1 MDCVKKYLNQNYCL
15 YCGDTAELIQEMPD
29 ESMDCSIFSPPF
41 ESLYTYS
48 NSDRDL
54 GNCRSHDEFFE
65 HFHFITKELYRIL
78 KPGRIMAVHCMNLPT
93 SKEKDG
99 FIGIKDFRGELIKEF
114 QSVGFIY
121 HAEVCIWKNPVTA
134 MQRTKALGLLH
145 KQLKKDSCMSR
156 MGIPDYIVIMRK
168 PGENK
173 EPVTHTNQTYPVSEW
188 QEVASPIWEYEHSP
202 VWWDINQ
209 SDTLNARAA
218 RDNRDERHICPLQLP
233 VIERLINLYTNP
245 GDIVFTPFMG
255 IGSEVYQA
263 VLMGRKGIGI
273 ELKEAYFDCAV
284 RNMQNADM
292 SNAQETIFD
301 FLKETS

>member
-1 MDCVKKYLNQNYCL
+1 M
-15 YCGDTAELIQEMPD
+15 ELIQEIPD
-29 ESMDCSIFSPPF
+29 EYVHCEIYSPPF
-41 ESLYTYS
+41 SSLYTYS

-54 GNCRSHDEFFE
+54 GNSKDDDEFFE

-99 FIGIKDFRGELIKEF
+99 FIGIKDFRGGLIQEF

-263 VLMGRKGIGI
+263 VLMGRKGVGI

>member
-1 MDCVKKYLNQNYCL
+1 MSIAR
-15 YCGDTAELIQEMPD
+15 CGGT
-29 ESMDCSIFSPPF
+29 
-41 ESLYTYS
+41 
-48 NSDRDL
+48 
-54 GNCRSHDEFFE
+54 
-65 HFHFITKELYRIL
+65 
-78 KPGRIMAVHCMNLPT
+78 
-93 SKEKDG
+93 
-99 FIGIKDFRGELIKEF
+99 
-114 QSVGFIY
+114 
-121 HAEVCIWKNPVTA
+121 
-134 MQRTKALGLLH
+134 
-145 KQLKKDSCMSR
+145 
-156 MGIPDYIVIMRK
+156 
-168 PGENK
+168 
-173 EPVTHTNQTYPVSEW
+173 
-188 QEVASPIWEYEHSP
+188 
-202 VWWDINQ
+202 NQ

-263 VLMGRKGIGI
+263 VLMGRKGVGI